1 MKVLKSACINSL
13 EAISIDVEA
22 SFTKGLPSFSIVGL
36 VSSSI
41 QESRDRVKSALLSN
55 DYKFPPKKI
64 TINLSPSDVNKS
76 GTHFDLGIALLI
88 ALYDKK
94 VSFEDFYV
102 FAELGL
108 DGKLKDTKTMFA
120 IILSL
125 AQDKLIKNV
134 LVPFSSYEKISKIP
148 NINIYCV
155 KSLSQACDFFTFNN
169 KEQNKVKNI
178 DFKYEKLIIS
188 KKEYFYDKKFLLD
201 FCDVKGQV
209 LAKQAAL
216 ISVCGNHNILFTG
229 SPGCGKSMI
238 SKRMQYIMPPLCI
251 EDILQKAKL
260 DSLELK
266 EPDFSPKVVFRN
278 PHHTSTKASIFGG
291 GSTNAKIGEVALAN
305 NGILFF
311 DELPHFPKMILEA
324 LREPLEDYNILISRV
339 NSKINYPTKFLF
351 IAAQNP
357 CPCGNLLSFLK
368 NCNCS
373 DLELKKYKS
382 KLSEPFLDR
391 IDLFVT
397 MNDVDYEQK
406 ADLSSSCMYEKVI
419 NSFKMQKNRGQSELN
434 GKLNDEEI
442 RKFCILDESSNKVL
456 NQAIVNFQ
464 LSFRAINK
472 VLKISRTIADLDNMK
487 EIKKEHLLQALS
499 YRKR

>member
-1 MKVLKSACINSL
+1 MKVLKSACIDSL

-41 QESRDRVKSALLSN
+41 QESRDRVKSSLLSN
-55 DYKFPPKKI
+55 DFKFPPKKI

-76 GTHFDLGIALLI
+76 GTHFDLPIALLI
-88 ALYDKK
+88 ALYDKNI
-94 VSFEDFYV
+94 SFEDFYV

-120 IILSL
+120 MILCL
-125 AQDKLIKNV
+125 AEQKLIKNV
-134 LVPFSSYEKISKIP
+134 LIPYESYEKISKIP
-148 NINIYCV
+148 NLNIYCV
-155 KSLSQACDFFTFNN
+155 KTFSQACDFFTFKN
-169 KEQNKVKNI
+169 KENSRVKNI
-178 DFKYEKLIIS
+178 DFIHDKIIVHN
-188 KKEYFYDKKFLLD
+188 KEYFYSKVFVQD
-201 FCDVKGQV
+201 FKDVKGQL

-216 ISVCGNHNILFTG
+216 ISAAGNHNILFTG

-238 SKRMQYIMPPLCI
+238 SKRIRYIMPPLSI

-266 EPDFSPKVVFRN
+266 EPDFLPNVVFRN
-278 PHHTSTKASIFGG
+278 PHHTSTKASVFGG
-291 GSTNAKIGEVALAN
+291 GSTTSRIGEVALAN
-305 NGILFF
+305 KGILFF
-311 DELPHFPKMILEA
+311 DELPHFPKMLLEA
-324 LREPLEDYNILISRV
+324 LREPLEDHSILISRV

-351 IAAQNP
+351 IAAMNP
-357 CPCGNLLSFLK
+357 CACGNLLSLVK
-368 NCNCS
+368 NCICS
-373 DLELKKYKS
+373 DLDIKKYKA

-397 MNDVDYEQK
+397 MNEVDYEE
-406 ADLSSSCMYEKVI
+406 ASDISSFMMQEKVLQA
-419 NSFKMQKNRGQSELN
+419 FVKQKQRGQKDLN
-434 GKLNDEEI
+434 GKLNDEENK
-442 RKFCILDESSNKVL
+442 KFCILDEASNKVL

-472 VLKISRTIADLDNMK
+472 VLKISRTIADLDNED
-487 EIKKEHLLQALS
+487 EILKKHLLQALS
-499 YRKR
+499 FRKR